1 MTFAFNIPGK
11 SKLEDKYLCKTV
23 LEGKNL
29 QLKFHLSVALSLPQ
43 ATFFSGGVLWV
54 VQIRAGFRK
63 PDQARLLGL
72 IGPGCCTTAGRTL
85 FQNRQIG
92 SEKCTTTPSLVFC
105 LDSVGSTGSLAKSRP
120 AQVSRATLS
129 RKLLHD
135 PRNTEG
141 PPLLC
146 RVSGDS
152 SAPLPGLG
160 A

>member
-1 MTFAFNIPGK
+1 M
-11 SKLEDKYLCKTV
+11 
-23 LEGKNL
+23 
-29 QLKFHLSVALSLPQ
+29 
-43 ATFFSGGVLWV
+43 WV

-92 SEKCTTTPSLVFC
+92 SEKCTMTPSLVFC

-120 AQVSRATLS
+120 AQVSRAALS

-152 SAPLPGLG
+152 SAPLPDSGLDYNHQTRDCPLPPGSAGTPTERQQGLPTSLQTGG
-160 A
+160 ASSPRVSSLPKTGE